1 MRLPEVISQKL
12 FNKSAAGEVEVKIFF
27 AVLFELSTI
36 TVAAFTTKEDKVNI
50 LSYRVATFSGSIP
63 DSIET
68 LDSLFTGIAEDLP
81 GTEKI
86 EETIFGL
93 SQEYVEGD
101 SIKSEVKNQL
111 KNLVEELSLKPT
123 GFVVISEALAYFLSS
138 QSGMQESAIF
148 VGVYPGEIQVSL
160 MKIGNIVEE
169 KTVARTD
176 NICMDVKSALHDFKQ
191 EVLPAKI
198 ILYDGTVDLSSTK
211 DEFLNFAW
219 DKESNFLH
227 FPKIE
232 VLPAQTTLQA
242 VVGAYTQKN
251 LIEMDGDIKKIK
263 PEDVGFSSKKES
275 VVDQVETLEPK
286 REEHD
291 VLKTR
296 SLPRPKFRVPS
307 FSFKPKFGII
317 SGFMIALTL
326 LVVGVVV
333 AQLFYSSGAELKIIV
348 DTKLFE
354 QDLDFTLDP
363 EAHEVNVEESII
375 PGKSVSVTLEGEAS
389 IDTEGTKLIGDPA
402 SGKVTLYNK
411 AAGSKT
417 LAKGER
423 LVAPN
428 KIRYSLD
435 SEVSIASAS
444 VKIEAGSE
452 TKVYGK
458 AQTSVTAVDI
468 GPDGNISSGTELVF
482 EDFVSSDFSAT
493 ADEDFSGGTS
503 REVSVVGKEDVANL
517 RKQIVDSLKKKA
529 KEDIESNKDDKITVV
544 EDTIESEIVSE
555 KLSEKVGEQA
565 KSVSMSAEVVF
576 TALGFNPED
585 IALLLKQES
594 ETDFPKGYQS
604 VSGFSRQ
611 TILDKEVN
619 KDGSVDFKVSFAT
632 TLIPD
637 VDKDEIAKLVAGKK
651 VSELEKEL
659 RSQKL
664 VSGFEVSFSKFL
676 PFITPLRLP
685 KQDKLTIVIS
695 TR

>member
-12 FNKSAAGEVEVKIFF
+12 FNKSAVGGEEVKISF

-50 LSYRVATFSGSIP
+50 LSYCAAIFSGSIP

-101 SIKSEVKNQL
+101 GIKPEVKNQL

-123 GFVVISEALAYFLSS
+123 GFVVISEALAYFLSAK
-138 QSGMQESAIF
+138 SGMQESAIF
-148 VGVYPGEIQVSL
+148 VGVYPDEIQVSL

-169 KTVARTD
+169 KTVAHTD
-176 NICMDVKSALHDFKQ
+176 NICMDVKSALADFKQ

-198 ILYDGTVDLSSTK
+198 ILYDGTMDLSSTK

-232 VLPAQTTLQA
+232 ALPAQTTLQA
-242 VVGAYTQKN
+242 VVGAYTQKS

-263 PEDVGFSSKKES
+263 PEDVGFLSKTES
-275 VVDQVETLEPK
+275 TENQIETMEPKQVERDEPK
-286 REEHD
+286 
-291 VLKTR
+291 TR
-296 SLPRPKFRVPS
+296 FLPRPKFSVPS
-307 FSFKPKFGII
+307 FSFKPKLGIVG
-317 SGFMIALTL
+317 GFMIVLVL
-326 LVVGVVV
+326 LVVGAIM

-363 EAHEVNVEESII
+363 EAEEVDVEERIV
-375 PGKSVSVTLEGEAS
+375 PGKTVSVTLEGEAS
-389 IDTEGTKLIGDPA
+389 ADTEGTKLIGDPA

-411 AAGSKT
+411 ASGSKT
-417 LAKGER
+417 FAKGER

-435 SEVSIASAS
+435 EEVKIASAS

-452 TKVYGK
+452 TKIYGK
-458 AQTSVTAVDI
+458 TQTSVTAVDI
-468 GPDGNISSGTELVF
+468 GPDGNISSGTDLVF
-482 EDFVSSDFSAT
+482 EDFVSSDYSAT

-503 REVSVVGKEDVANL
+503 REVSVVGKEDIANL
-517 RKQIVDSLKKKA
+517 RKQITDSLQKKA
-529 KEDIESNKDDKITVV
+529 KGDIESNKEDKVTVV
-544 EDTIESEIVSE
+544 EDTIESEIISE

-565 KSVSMSAEVVF
+565 KSVSMSAEVKF
-576 TALGFNPED
+576 TAVGFNPED

-594 ETDFPKGYQS
+594 ETDFPEGYQS
-604 VSGFSRQ
+604 IRGFSRQ
-611 TILDKEVN
+611 TILDKKVN

-637 VDKDEIAKLVAGKK
+637 VDKDEIAKLVAGNK

-676 PFITPLRLP
+676 PFITPIHLP